1 MSYTMLT
8 IPDDLL
14 EDMEEGEFV
23 KLAARILGKHGSE
36 YGQGR
41 RYHDEWVDIRTHY
54 NGLGLEVTRQKQ
66 NDKVGQEGFLG
77 RRSHLSVSNPTT
89 MVTEKGEVIRHH
101 GEHIYLVWHMKQLM
115 EI

>member
-14 EDMEEGEFV
+14 EDMEEEEFV
-23 KLAARILGKHGSE
+23 NLAASILGKHGSE
-36 YGQGR
+36 YDQGR
-41 RYHDEWVDIRTHY
+41 RYHDEWIDIRSNC

-66 NDKVGQEGFLG
+66 NVKVGQDGE
-77 RRSHLSVSNPTT
+77 RVHRSHLSVSNPTT
-89 MVTEKGEVIRHH
+89 MVTGKGVVIRHH
-101 GEHIYLVWHMKQLM
+101 GEHCYLVWHMKQLM